1 MASMAGSK
9 GGISKKFQKR
19 LIKISHKN
27 VRSEHKIIVNPAKGI
42 EEHK

>member
-9 GGISKKFQKR
+9 GGISKGFQKK
-19 LIKISHKN
+19 LIKISLKN
-27 VRSEHKIIVNPAKGI
+27 VRGVQKIIVNPAKDK